1 MLTEFLVGHGLGS
14 GDAAVP
20 FAVGL
25 GVLDLVLGDFD
36 KYGHNFEVK
45 SSSRSEA
52 AKPSEELRV
61 MS

>member
-1 MLTEFLVGHGLGS
+1 VLTEFLVGHGLGS

-36 KYGHNFEVK
+36 KYGHNLEVK
-45 SSSRSEA
+45 SE
-52 AKPSEELRV
+52 K
-61 MS
+61 